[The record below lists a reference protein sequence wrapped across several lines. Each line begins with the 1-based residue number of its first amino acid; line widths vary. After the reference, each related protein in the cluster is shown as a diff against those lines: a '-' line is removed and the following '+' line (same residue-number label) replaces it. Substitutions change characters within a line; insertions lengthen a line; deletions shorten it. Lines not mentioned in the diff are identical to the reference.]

1 MTPAT
6 DAKPGLRA
14 VLSTFDLTM
23 IAVGGTIGSGI
34 FLTPSLVA
42 GQLQTPGLI
51 LGIWVAGGIITLC
64 GALSFAELGGMMP
77 RAGGMYAYLTESFG
91 SLAGFLFGW
100 AYLLVVNNG
109 GIAALSLAFA
119 TYLGYF
125 IPLDPGETRLTAI
138 LGLATVTALN
148 IRGARAGGTFADLFT
163 ILKLLG
169 IAFLIIVGLGWG
181 TREIADAAEHLPA
194 PPENLTG
201 ALAIAMVGVLW
212 SFGGWQ
218 HASFSAAEAKDAAR
232 SVPRAMVSG
241 AIIVT
246 TVYLLANLAYLL
258 LLSPQEMGTSQRVA
272 SDAMERVLGPA
283 GGTLIALFIF
293 ISTFGSTGIY
303 TLTAPR
309 IYFAMAQDGLFFR
322 KVAELHPRFHTPIFA
337 ILLQSSWALVLI
349 LFWGTF
355 NELIS
360 YVVFTDWVFFG
371 LTAAGVFVLRRRKP
385 TAHRPYKTLGYPF
398 TPALFVGAAAWFVV
412 NTLIEKPLQAWAGLA
427 FLALG
432 VPVYFFWK
440 RRSGSKA

>member
-1 MTPAT
+1 MTR
-6 DAKPGLRA
+6 LRE

-42 GQLQTPGLI
+42 GQLPSPFLI
-51 LGIWVAGGIITLC
+51 LGIWVVGGVVTLC

-77 RAGGMYAYLTESFG
+77 RAGGMYAYLTESYG

-100 AYLLVVNNG
+100 AYLLVVNTG

-125 IPLDPGETRLTAI
+125 LPLDRQMTQFAAI
-138 LGLATVTALN
+138 LGLAAVTALN
-148 IRGARAGGTFADLFT
+148 IRGAKAGGVFADLFT
-163 ILKLLG
+163 LLKLLG
-169 IAFLIIVGLGWG
+169 IAILIVVGLGWG
-181 TREIADAAEHLPA
+181 TRDV
-194 PPENLTG
+194 LTPSPDSPSVPLDFSG
-201 ALAIAMVGVLW
+201 ALAVAMVGVLW

-218 HASFSAAEAKDAAR
+218 HASFAAAEAKDASR
-232 SVPRAMVSG
+232 SVPRAMIGG

-246 TVYLLANLAYLL
+246 TVYLLANVAYLL
-258 LLSPQEMGTSQRVA
+258 LLSPQEIGSSPRVA
-272 SDAMERVLGPA
+272 SDAMETILGPT
-283 GGTLIALFIF
+283 GGSLIALFIF

-309 IYFAMAQDGLFFR
+309 IYYAMAKDGLFFR
-322 KVAELHPRFHTPIFA
+322 KVSELHPRYNTPMFA
-337 ILLQSSWALVLI
+337 ILLQSSWAFILI

-371 LTAAGVFVLRRRKP
+371 LTAAGVFVLRKKKP
-385 TAHRPYKTLGYPF
+385 SMDRPYKTLGYPF
-398 TPALFVGAAAWFVV
+398 TPALFVGLAAWFVV
-412 NTLIEKPLQAWAGLA
+412 NTLIEKPLQAWAGIL
-427 FLALG
+427 FLAMG

-440 RRSGSKA
+440 RRSTPS

>member
-1 MTPAT
+1 
-6 DAKPGLRA
+6 
-14 VLSTFDLTM
+14 
-23 IAVGGTIGSGI
+23 
-34 FLTPSLVA
+34 
-42 GQLQTPGLI
+42 
-51 LGIWVAGGIITLC
+51 
-64 GALSFAELGGMMP
+64 
-77 RAGGMYAYLTESFG
+77 MYAYLTESYG
-91 SLAGFLFGW
+91 GLAGFLFGW
-100 AYLLVVNNG
+100 AYLLVVNTG

-125 IPLDPGETRLTAI
+125 VPLDAQETQFTAI
-138 LGLATVTALN
+138 FGLAFVTALN

-169 IAFLIIVGLGWG
+169 IAFLIVVGFGWG
-181 TREIADAAEHLPA
+181 TRDAAGGTPQPTDLPMD
-194 PPENLTG
+194 LTG
-201 ALAIAMVGVLW
+201 ALAVAMVGVLW

-218 HASFSAAEAKDAAR
+218 HASFSAAEAKDASK
-232 SVPRAMVSG
+232 SVPRAMVAG

-258 LLSPQEMGTSQRVA
+258 LLSPEEMGMSQRVA
-272 SDAMERVLGPA
+272 SDAMEKALGPV

-293 ISTFGSTGIY
+293 VSTFGSTGIY

-309 IYFAMAQDGLFFR
+309 IYYAMAQDGLFFR
-322 KVAELHPRFHTPIFA
+322 KVAELHPRFHTPLFA

-371 LTAAGVFVLRRRKP
+371 LTAASVFVLRSKKP
-385 TAHRPYKTLGYPF
+385 LAHRPYKTLGYPL
-398 TPALFVGAAAWFVV
+398 TPALFVGCATWFVAS
-412 NTLIEKPLQAWAGLA
+412 TLIEKPVQAWAGLG

-440 RRSGSKA
+440 RRRKTET